1 VFKYAV
7 LAGLLLG
14 IQILGGF
21 PQIAFYT
28 ILGVLAFGLFKMGI
42 FLKDGYSKNCI
53 RAGFGLVI
61 IVCIGFSLSAI
72 QILPTLEFSGLSTR
86 AGGLNYE
93 FATVESFPPKH
104 FVTFL
109 IPHLFGTN
117 ADGTFW
123 ISGSDW
129 KFWEYCGYTGICAL
143 ILIIGNVRRLLT
155 DREGIFFFL
164 MLMIALF
171 LALGKHNPLYKLIYL
186 FPGFNNFRVP
196 AQILFLYVFS
206 IAVLAGKGIDCL
218 KNMTIPSTIYRVV
231 FTCCLLFLVLT
242 LWVYL
247 HPDNFLDFLFKIT
260 KPTGLTGGENDQV
273 SSVVTYA
280 ILRSF
285 VVFLGILLVL
295 FFYMKKRISYAA
307 GSGFLIV
314 ISIVDL
320 GSFSLPMVQT
330 ANITS
335 MIDRGN
341 SIRQLKSDSNPFR
354 AVINERCFI
363 ENAGLWYRFQD
374 IQGYDP
380 LILKR
385 YMKYIHKSQ
394 HIIPDNK
401 IVNMHYIRNFDN
413 HLIDMLNLKYIVDC
427 KSRKIIKRR
436 SFLPRAYIV
445 QRMVLKDEHEVLDY
459 MMGDHFDPIKTVV
472 LETENPVSV
481 INPHHGEDFKASS
494 SILRYENEHILIRAE
509 ANQQCYLVL
518 SEIFYPGWR
527 AKVDGKRV
535 PIYRGNYMFR
545 VVPLERGKH
554 EVHLYFVSQP
564 FYIGTIVSLLTLLC
578 SLSFILWEHRRG
590 YKK

>member
-1 VFKYAV
+1 
-7 LAGLLLG
+7 
-14 IQILGGF
+14 
-21 PQIAFYT
+21 
-28 ILGVLAFGLFKMGI
+28 M
-42 FLKDGYSKNCI
+42 
-53 RAGFGLVI
+53 
-61 IVCIGFSLSAI
+61 
-72 QILPTLEFSGLSTR
+72 EFSGLSTR

-117 ADGTFW
+117 TDGTFW
-123 ISGSDW
+123 ISDSGW

-143 ILIIGNVRRLLT
+143 ILLIGNARRLLT

-164 MLMIALF
+164 MLLIALF

-186 FPGFNNFRVP
+186 LPGFHNFRVP

-206 IAVLAGKGIDCL
+206 IAVLAGKGLDCL
-218 KNMTIPSTIYRVV
+218 KNITIPSTTYRVV

-242 LWVYL
+242 LWVHF
-247 HPDNFLDFLFKIT
+247 HPDNFFNFLFKIT
-260 KPTGLTGGENDQV
+260 KPTGLTGSIEGQV
-273 SSVVTYA
+273 SSIVTNA

-285 VVFLGILLVL
+285 VVSLGILFAL

-307 GSGFLIV
+307 GSSLLMV

-320 GSFSLPMVQT
+320 GSFSLPMVQP

-341 SIRQLKSDSNPFR
+341 SIRQLKSDSNPMR
-354 AVINERCFI
+354 AVINDRCFI

-380 LILKR
+380 LILRR

-394 HIIPDNK
+394 HIPPDNK
-401 IVNMHYIRNFDN
+401 VVNMHYIRDFDN

-427 KSRKIIKRR
+427 KSRTIMKRR
-436 SFLPRAYIV
+436 SYLPRAYIV
-445 QRMVLKDEHEVLDY
+445 QRIVLKEEHEILDY
-459 MMGDHFDPIKTVV
+459 MMGNHFDPLKMVV
-472 LETENPVSV
+472 LEKENPVSV
-481 INPHHGEDFKASS
+481 IDPHPGEDFKASC
-494 SILRYENEHILIRAE
+494 SILRYENERIHIRAE

-518 SEIFYPGWR
+518 SEIYYPGWR

-535 PIYRGNYMFR
+535 PIFRGNYMFR
-545 VVPLERGKH
+545 VVPLERGNH
-554 EVHLYFVSQP
+554 EVLLYFESQP

-578 SLSFILWEHRRG
+578 SLSFIIWEQRRA
-590 YKK
+590 YQK